1 MRGSRFARAAATRL
15 YSPCAERYAV
25 QAMLQRMEV
34 RERERLADD
43 ERRHQLELEEQR
55 KRKVSTHNRVSSN
68 RPARLGV
75 APVESRALLL
85 SALGN

>member
-15 YSPCAERYAV
+15 YLQCTERHAV

-55 KRKVSTHNRVSSN
+55 KRKVSTHNRMSSS
-68 RPARLGV
+68 LVV
-75 APVESRALLL
+75 AQRGCVLRAWSRALCC
-85 SALGN
+85 